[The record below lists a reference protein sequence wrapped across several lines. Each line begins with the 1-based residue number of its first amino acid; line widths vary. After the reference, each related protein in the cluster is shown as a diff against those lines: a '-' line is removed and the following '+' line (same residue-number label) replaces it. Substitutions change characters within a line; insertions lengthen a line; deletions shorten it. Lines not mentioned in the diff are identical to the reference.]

1 MNSMPWYLEFNA
13 GESQFHETTRTSSD
27 DTILLAIDE
36 AQKKLLMTVP
46 TNVGMIARRAAE
58 RQARGITKTGFLM
71 SDGGRYGRD
80 HELEV
85 LGEGGQLPERLR
97 QSPREVY

>member
-1 MNSMPWYLEFNA
+1 MPWYLEFNVTD
-13 GESQFHETTRTSSD
+13 SQFHETTRTSSD

-36 AQKKLLMTVP
+36 AEKKLLMTVP
-46 TNVGMIARRAAE
+46 TNVGMITKRAAE
-58 RQARGITKTGFLM
+58 RQARGITKTGYLM

-85 LGEGGQLPERLR
+85 KR
-97 QSPREVY
+97 SVF